1 MDCVYQCKE
10 FIDIIYHGKELID
23 FSVFLISQWSD
34 NYFPVERLN
43 SHSNCHRIGQSS
55 FMLALKL
62 EEGFACLV

>member
-1 MDCVYQCKE
+1 MEKSW
-10 FIDIIYHGKELID
+10 LI
-23 FSVFLISQWSD
+23 FLFFLISQWSD